1 MGYEVSIASNDL
13 FNGNRCDNSD
23 KKTFARRSKFKWS
36 EFIFKLYK
44 KYIQTLRAKLLKNR
58 PIIEYRSGSS
68 KIYRSL
74 GKF

>member
-44 KYIQTLRAKLLKNR
+44 KYIQTLRAKLLKIDQLLN
-58 PIIEYRSGSS
+58 IDQGAVKYTGV
-68 KIYRSL
+68 
-74 GKF
+74 